1 MAPVL
6 ANTRTGLRLSSGQ
19 PHWLGLLCSAASTPA
34 LFHKEPDQPTQI
46 NLLNHH
52 AAKRLRQLREQLKL
66 SRPKFADQLGIP
78 PTTLKNYEL
87 GYREIG
93 GGLFLLIANHPE
105 LKRQVDWLLTG
116 IATPEVQ
123 A

>member
-1 MAPVL
+1 MNA
-6 ANTRTGLRLSSGQ
+6 
-19 PHWLGLLCSAASTPA
+19 
-34 LFHKEPDQPTQI
+34 QPTQI

-66 SRPKFADQLGIP
+66 SRPKFAEQLGIP

-105 LKRQVDWLLTG
+105 LRQHSTWLLTG
-116 IATPEVQ
+116 STELVA
-123 A
+123 

>member
-1 MAPVL
+1 MTA
-6 ANTRTGLRLSSGQ
+6 
-19 PHWLGLLCSAASTPA
+19 
-34 LFHKEPDQPTQI
+34 QPTQI

-52 AAKRLRQLREQLKL
+52 AAKRLRQLREQLNM
-66 SRPKFADQLGIP
+66 SRPKFAALLDIP

-93 GGLFLLIANHPE
+93 GGLFLLIANHAD
-105 LKRQVDWLLTG
+105 LKQHLDWLLTG
-116 IATPEVQ
+116 TATPEVK

>member
-1 MAPVL
+1 MNA
-6 ANTRTGLRLSSGQ
+6 
-19 PHWLGLLCSAASTPA
+19 
-34 LFHKEPDQPTQI
+34 QPTQI

-66 SRPKFADQLGIP
+66 SRPKFADLLGIP

-93 GGLFLLIANHPE
+93 GGLFLLIANHPK
-105 LKRQVDWLLTG
+105 LKRHLAWLLTG

>member
-1 MAPVL
+1 MNA
-6 ANTRTGLRLSSGQ
+6 
-19 PHWLGLLCSAASTPA
+19 
-34 LFHKEPDQPTQI
+34 QPTQI
-46 NLLNHH
+46 NQLNHH

-93 GGLFLLIANHPE
+93 GGLFLLIATHPE
-105 LKRQVDWLLTG
+105 LNRHVDWLLTG

>member
-1 MAPVL
+1 MSEQM
-6 ANTRTGLRLSSGQ
+6 TT
-19 PHWLGLLCSAASTPA
+19 
-34 LFHKEPDQPTQI
+34 I

-52 AAKRLRQLREQLKL
+52 AAKRLRQLREQLNL
-66 SRPKFADQLGIP
+66 SRPKFADLLGIP

-93 GGLFLLIANHPE
+93 GGLLLLIANHPT
-105 LKRQVDWLLTG
+105 LNQYSQWLLTG
-116 IATPEVQ
+116 THANQQQE

>member
-1 MAPVL
+1 MTA
-6 ANTRTGLRLSSGQ
+6 
-19 PHWLGLLCSAASTPA
+19 
-34 LFHKEPDQPTQI
+34 QPTQI

-52 AAKRLRQLREQLKL
+52 AAKRLRQLRERLNM
-66 SRPKFADQLGIP
+66 SRPKFAALLDIP

-93 GGLFLLIANHPE
+93 GGLFLLIANHAD
-105 LKRQVDWLLTG
+105 LKQHLDWLLTG
-116 IATPEVQ
+116 QTPNQIAE

>member
-1 MAPVL
+1 MNA
-6 ANTRTGLRLSSGQ
+6 
-19 PHWLGLLCSAASTPA
+19 
-34 LFHKEPDQPTQI
+34 QPTQI

-52 AAKRLRQLREQLKL
+52 AAKRLRHLRERLSL
-66 SRPKFADQLGIP
+66 SRPKFADLLGIP
-78 PTTLKNYEL
+78 ATTLKNYEL

-105 LKRQVDWLLTG
+105 LKQHSDWLLTG
-116 IATPEVQ
+116 APELV